1 MLEEGGYMGII
12 ARLMCGAVV
21 VSTALWAAEIG
32 PVGKVVVVRAPEG
45 GGPVEAKITA
55 GGTIHLLYDS
65 GDIPYYVKSSD
76 HGASFS
82 APIAAVEQASR
93 RPGLVFAAM
102 DMAVSA
108 DGTVHVAM
116 MSNNWKTKLPGVPDG
131 LVYATLAPGARAFQ
145 PVRSL
150 NRRPSEGFSLAADGA
165 GDVAAT
171 WLSGKLYANFSRDG
185 GKSFTPNT
193 ELNPAYDPCEC
204 CTTRAVYGA
213 NGDLAVLYREKAG
226 NQRDIYLVVMGKDGS
241 QSRTRV
247 SSTLWNVNACP
258 MTYFALSATGDSYL
272 AAWPTKGDIYFA
284 RLDRNGRVLA
294 PGEVKTP
301 GRSGMRSGVVA
312 LGAPDGATLI
322 AWKHDEELGW
332 QVYDREGRAQGAM
345 GTARGTGKG
354 AAGVVDERGRF
365 ILFP

>member
-1 MLEEGGYMGII
+1 MGIVG
-12 ARLMCGAVV
+12 RLILWFAAM
-21 VSTALWAAEIG
+21 VSTALVAAEIG
-32 PVGKVVVVRAPEG
+32 PVGKVVVVHAPEG
-45 GGPVEAKITA
+45 GGPVEAEITA

-76 HGASFS
+76 RGASFS
-82 APIAAVEQASR
+82 SPTAVVEQASR
-93 RPGLVFAAM
+93 RPGLVFASMA
-102 DMAVSA
+102 MAVSG

-116 MSNNWKTKLPGVPDG
+116 MTNNWKVKLPNVPVG
-131 LVYATLAPGARAFQ
+131 LVYATLAPGARAFR

-150 NRRPSEGFSLAADGA
+150 NQRPSEGFALAADGA

-185 GKSFTPNT
+185 GKNFTPNA
-193 ELNPAYDPCEC
+193 EINPAYDPCEC

-226 NQRDIYLVVMGKDGS
+226 NQRDIYLVVLAKDGS

-247 SSTLWNVNACP
+247 SGTLWNVNACP
-258 MTYFALSATGDSYL
+258 MTYFALSAIEDGYL
-272 AAWPTKGDIYFA
+272 AAWPTRGEIYFA
-284 RLDRNGRVLA
+284 KLDRKGKVLA

-301 GRSGMRSGVVA
+301 GHSGMRSGVVA
-312 LGAPDGATLI
+312 LGAPNGATLI
-322 AWKHDEELGW
+322 AWKHEEELGW

-345 GTARGTGKG
+345 GSARGSGKG
-354 AAGVVDERGRF
+354 AAGVVDEQGRF

>member
-1 MLEEGGYMGII
+1 M
-12 ARLMCGAVV
+12 
-21 VSTALWAAEIG
+21 VSTALLGSEIG
-32 PVGKVVVVRAPEG
+32 PVGQVVVVHAPEG
-45 GGPVEAKITA
+45 GGPVDAKVTA

-76 HGASFS
+76 RGASFS
-82 APIAAVEQASR
+82 SPIAVVEQASR
-93 RPGLVFAAM
+93 RPGLVFEGTA
-102 DMAVSA
+102 MAVSG

-116 MSNNWKTKLPGVPDG
+116 MTNNWKVKLPNVPDG
-131 LVYATLAPGARAFQ
+131 LVYATLAPDAKAFK

-150 NRRPSEGFSLAADGA
+150 NQRPSEGFSLAADGA

-185 GKSFTPNT
+185 GKHFTPNA
-193 ELNPAYDPCEC
+193 EMNPAYDPCEC

-226 NQRDIYLVVMGKDGS
+226 NQRDIYLVVLGRDGS
-241 QSRTRV
+241 QSRTRA

-258 MTYFALSATGDSYL
+258 MTYFALSATEDGYV
-272 AAWPTKGDIYFA
+272 AAWPTRGEIYFA
-284 RLDRNGRVLA
+284 RLDRKGKVLA

-312 LGAPDGATLI
+312 LGAPNGATLI
-322 AWKHDEELGW
+322 AWKHDEDLGW
-332 QVYDREGRAQGAM
+332 QIYGREGRAQGAM
-345 GTARGTGKG
+345 GSARGTGKG